1 MLTEEELDKEL
12 TTNIDYLSF
21 SITTINVESRQRAN
35 QFFKDV
41 LSLVQTDFQHAK
53 LFKNLQKSL
62 QKTEKI
68 TQASQIKD
76 TAEESSNSDV
86 FSSDDDNIDED
97 DEFAVEGVQLQ
108 SQTMCVLQQ
117 LQNYSSKSKQAAGQA
132 ELLKNLIQQKN
143 ERIQQLQMEL
153 DLSQAQYSSLEAEKL
168 GYILDMSIHE
178 DKVCQ
183 LQVKVQELQEE
194 IKNKKLKID
203 LSVNASSSIPGGMPP
218 PPPPGGMP
226 PPPPPGGMPPPPPPG
241 GMPPPPPPG
250 GMPPPPPPGGMLP
263 PPPPGG
269 MPPPPPPGGM
279 PPPPP
284 PGGMPPPPPPGG
296 MPPPPPPGGMPPPP
310 PPGGMPPPPPP
321 GGMLPPPPPG
331 GMLPPPPPGGMLPP
345 PPPGGMP
352 PPPPPGGMLPP
363 PPPGGM
369 PPPPPPG
376 GMPPPPPPG
385 GMLPPPPPG
394 GMPPPPPPGGMP
406 PPPPPGGMP
415 PPPPPGGM
423 LPPPPPGGML
433 PPPPPGGMPP
443 PPPPGGMPPPP
454 GTFLGGQQAP
464 SQQQQYQQPQQVTF
478 NSPIIKLQL
487 KSFFWDKLKPMDI
500 KPNSI
505 WKELGLKDIT
515 LDAQLIDEVCQYFE
529 NKQQQTV
536 QQVVASPIKPK
547 LISIL
552 DDKLSNKI
560 EIILQK
566 FKLNPNQVRDQILT
580 MQVPSDQVSL
590 ILSTI
595 PAPEVI
601 EQVLNALNDEPD
613 LDKYAIGE
621 RYMAVLGVIPRL
633 RARML
638 NLELSMEF
646 EVDLNTSIQAYQR
659 LVSFF
664 QFFKKNASFKNYLLT
679 MRTLGNLI
687 NYSNASRGGA
697 AGFRIKS
704 LVKFY
709 ELKGQDK
716 TLLHWVNSVQEPEF
730 YKELKELCSAI
741 AKDDIS
747 ELKKEFE
754 NILRNFNQICES
766 QAVIP
771 SPLQGDRYAG
781 FAAAFDRKYSQVV
794 SDAKTGWDQLDLLIR
809 EAQAGFQDIGKVED
823 FCKSIIQFVDVIGK
837 TVKK

>member
-250 GMPPPPPPGGMLP
+250 GMP
-263 PPPPGG
+263 
-269 MPPPPPPGGM
+269 
-279 PPPPP
+279 
-284 PGGMPPPPPPGG
+284 
-296 MPPPPPPGGMPPPP
+296 
-310 PPGGMPPPPPP
+310 
-321 GGMLPPPPPG
+321 
-331 GMLPPPPPGGMLPP
+331 
-345 PPPGGMP
+345 
-352 PPPPPGGMLPP
+352 
-363 PPPGGM
+363 
-369 PPPPPPG
+369 
-376 GMPPPPPPG
+376 
-385 GMLPPPPPG
+385 
-394 GMPPPPPPGGMP
+394 
-406 PPPPPGGMP
+406 
-415 PPPPPGGM
+415 
-423 LPPPPPGGML
+423 PPPPPGGML